1 MEVGR
6 WALGVES
13 ASSNLRVALILP
25 NLPLSSEDPHL
36 ATESTTLRAGWFR
49 GGLQVGAL
57 VIFAAAILNQ
67 FTSAGTPDSAYVLKF
82 TLLVAAAA
90 VARKLRF
97 RLPGGGAASFV
108 AGLAFLAIA
117 SQGGWAFAVL
127 TIGLGTLVG
136 DIRLKRPRISVLTGH
151 SASVVGGTALIG
163 ILYSLLA
170 GSTGAAALN
179 QQNLGPLGLAIIG
192 LPLAI
197 HGFRHLEN
205 SGSFADAIRAMGK
218 AIQWESSIA
227 AVAMGLGIGLL
238 RLGHGTLNPDATVF
252 WGTALLLGAWG
263 AHRLIGRAI
272 DSHRQ
277 AVVRQMAIETIRGGA
292 VEDFFPVICS
302 LAGEAIEFN
311 GMGIAQF
318 DTASGDFE
326 ILADTQ
332 IRPGTRFDLGAGPV
346 SEAARGGAGHVSAD
360 GASTTIGIEQGAQS
374 ELALPLHHGDALVG
388 LLNIRNSNAAAYDQS
403 DVDLMGHVAATLGLV
418 MALRHVVRSVDKS
431 TEDTEDSARRL
442 QNAGSQ
448 TRTAA
453 HQADSVSTRARR
465 NAVHA
470 ATRLQDAGN
479 VLTQLVERFDKT
491 FASASATLAASEA
504 ISNGAGDMRGSAD
517 EVHERLKLLGQIV
530 DGGVGELQL
539 LKETAQEV
547 EEFCDSIANI
557 ANQTNLLAL
566 NATIEASRAGVHGR
580 GFQVVAEEV
589 RKLADESAVAAR
601 NIVRSAGRTRR
612 MIDAS
617 ARLLTELRQELD
629 RLSSSSTHWS
639 SQSAIVMQH
648 ANETRQLVE
657 SMVGGPAVN
666 HELADSTRSILNDA
680 TNAANASADA
690 AEATSKLVKKQIESL
705 DEVVRGAHDL
715 SQLTRQFA
723 KHAQRFSRIQTTNGK
738 LTAHDNAIEN
748 GES

>member
-1 MEVGR
+1 M
-6 WALGVES
+6 
-13 ASSNLRVALILP
+13 
-25 NLPLSSEDPHL
+25 
-36 ATESTTLRAGWFR
+36 ATESTALRTGWFR

-57 VIFAAAILNQ
+57 VIFAGAILNQ
-67 FTSAGTPDSAYVLKF
+67 IASAETPDGVYTLKF

-90 VARKLRF
+90 VARKLGF

-108 AGLAFLAIA
+108 AGVAFLAVA
-117 SQGGWAFAVL
+117 SQDWAFAVL
-127 TIGLGTLVG
+127 TVGLGTMVG

-151 SASVVGGTALIG
+151 SASATVGTALIG
-163 ILYSLLA
+163 LIYSSMG
-170 GSTGAAALN
+170 GSTGAAALSP
-179 QQNLGPLGLAIIG
+179 QNLGPFGLATIG

-205 SGSFADAIRAMGK
+205 DGSFADAIRAMGK
-218 AIQWESSIA
+218 AIQWEASIA

-238 RLGHGTLNPDATVF
+238 QLGHGTLNPNAIVF
-252 WGTALLLGAWG
+252 WGSALLL
-263 AHRLIGRAI
+263 
-272 DSHRQ
+272 
-277 AVVRQMAIETIRGGA
+277 VVRQMAIETIRGGA
-292 VEDFFPVICS
+292 VEDFFPVISS
-302 LAGEAIEFN
+302 LAGEAIEFD
-311 GMGIAQF
+311 GMGIARF

-332 IRPGTRFDLGAGPV
+332 TRPGTRFDLGAGPV
-346 SEAARGGAGHVSAD
+346 GEAARGGAGHVSTD
-360 GASTTIGIEQGAQS
+360 GASTPIGIEQGAQS
-374 ELALPLHHGDALVG
+374 ELALPLHHGEVLVG
-388 LLNIRNSNAAAYDQS
+388 LLDVRNSTAAAYDQS
-403 DVDLMGHVAATLGLV
+403 DVDLMRHVAATLGLV
-418 MALRHVVRSVDKS
+418 VALRNVVRSVDKS

-442 QNAGSQ
+442 QSAGSQ

-453 HQADSVSTRARR
+453 HQADSISTRARR

-491 FASASATLAASEA
+491 FASDSETLAASEA
-504 ISNGAGDMRGSAD
+504 ISNGAGDRRGSAV
-517 EVHERLKLLGQIV
+517 EVHERLKLLGQLV

-557 ANQTNLLAL
+557 SNQTNLLAL
-566 NATIEASRAGVHGR
+566 NATIEASRAGVHGK

-617 ARLLTELRQELD
+617 ARLLAELRQELD
-629 RLSSSSTHWS
+629 RLCSSSTHWS
-639 SQSAIVMQH
+639 SQSAVVMQH

-657 SMVGGPAVN
+657 SMVGGPAAN

-690 AEATSKLVKKQIESL
+690 AEATSELVKKQIESL

-738 LTAHDNAIEN
+738 PKAHDNAIEN
-748 GES
+748 GER

>member
-1 MEVGR
+1 M
-6 WALGVES
+6 
-13 ASSNLRVALILP
+13 
-25 NLPLSSEDPHL
+25 
-36 ATESTTLRAGWFR
+36 ATESTALRTGWFR

-57 VIFAAAILNQ
+57 VIFAGAILNQ
-67 FTSAGTPDSAYVLKF
+67 IASAETPDGVYTLKF

-90 VARKLRF
+90 VARKLGF

-108 AGLAFLAIA
+108 AGVAFLAVA
-117 SQGGWAFAVL
+117 SQDWAFAVL
-127 TIGLGTLVG
+127 TVGLGTMVG

-151 SASVVGGTALIG
+151 SASATVGTALIG
-163 ILYSLLA
+163 LIYSLIG
-170 GSTGAAALN
+170 GSTGAAALSP
-179 QQNLGPLGLAIIG
+179 QNLGPFGLATIG

-205 SGSFADAIRAMGK
+205 DGSFADAIRAMGK
-218 AIQWESSIA
+218 AIQWEASIA

-238 RLGHGTLNPDATVF
+238 QLGHGTLNPNAIVF
-252 WGTALLLGAWG
+252 WGSALLLGAWG

-292 VEDFFPVICS
+292 VEDFFPVISS
-302 LAGEAIEFN
+302 LAGEAIEFD
-311 GMGIAQF
+311 GMGIARF

-332 IRPGTRFDLGAGPV
+332 TRPGTRFDLGAGPV
-346 SEAARGGAGHVSAD
+346 GEAARGGAGHVSTD
-360 GASTTIGIEQGAQS
+360 GASTPIGIEQGAQS
-374 ELALPLHHGDALVG
+374 ELALPLHHGEVLVG
-388 LLNIRNSNAAAYDQS
+388 LLDVRNSTAAAYDQS
-403 DVDLMGHVAATLGLV
+403 DVDLMRHVAATLGLV
-418 MALRHVVRSVDKS
+418 VALRNVVRSVDKS

-442 QNAGSQ
+442 QSAGSQ

-453 HQADSVSTRARR
+453 HQADSISTRARR

-517 EVHERLKLLGQIV
+517 EVHERLKLLGQLV

-557 ANQTNLLAL
+557 SNQTNLLAL
-566 NATIEASRAGVHGR
+566 NATIEASRAGVHGK

-617 ARLLTELRQELD
+617 ARLLAELRQELD
-629 RLSSSSTHWS
+629 RLCSSSTHWS
-639 SQSAIVMQH
+639 SQSAVVMQH

-657 SMVGGPAVN
+657 SMVGGPAAN

-690 AEATSKLVKKQIESL
+690 AEATSELVKKQIESL

-738 LTAHDNAIEN
+738 PKAHDNAIEN
-748 GES
+748 GER